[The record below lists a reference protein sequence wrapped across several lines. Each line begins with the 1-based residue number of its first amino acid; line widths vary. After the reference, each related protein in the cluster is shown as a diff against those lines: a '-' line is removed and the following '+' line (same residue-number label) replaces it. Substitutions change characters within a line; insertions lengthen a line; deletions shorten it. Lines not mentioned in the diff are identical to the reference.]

1 MQYIASTD
9 ASIAAYQDQFLG
21 LKTIFEETKFP
32 YWILVDNQT
41 VMGLIVAAKEP
52 RDHLQPA
59 STTFIQVYLFRH
71 QADSV
76 AHLLT
81 SAIQLATDY
90 NAAYL
95 SCTVDSAKGETIQQ
109 IEAAGFSLFDE
120 TVKMGVPLQEAPSP
134 QTNLTFTRA
143 SPEETNQILENMA
156 ISMTDTPGRLL
167 YTVVKNIQKLP
178 PDQLNYA
185 LSQMEVVFVKDEITT
200 VGILSLEGPTI
211 GLLGVRPQD
220 RGKGYGTSIIQWAK
234 NHLSE
239 QGHFRAWLKVSVDN
253 APALHIF
260 EKEGF
265 KAAER
270 TRLYVKTNPTLWQD
284 PSP

>member
-1 MQYIASTD
+1 MQFIASTD
-9 ASIAAYQDQFLG
+9 PSIAAYQDQFLG

-71 QADSV
+71 QQDAV
-76 AHLLT
+76 AQLLAT
-81 SAIQLATDY
+81 ATQLAKDY
-90 NAAYL
+90 NAGYL
-95 SCTVDSAKGETIQQ
+95 SCKVESDKQETIQQ
-109 IEAAGFSLFDE
+109 IEGAGFSLFDE
-120 TVKMGVPLQEAPSP
+120 TIKMGVPLQEAPVP
-134 QTNLTFTRA
+134 QTHLTFTRA
-143 SPEETNQILENMA
+143 SPEETNQILENLS

-167 YTVVKNIQKLP
+167 HTVVNNIQKLP
-178 PDQLNYA
+178 SNQLDSI
-185 LSQMEVVFVKDEITT
+185 LSQMEVILVKDATNT
-200 VGILSLEGPTI
+200 VGMLSLEGPTI

-220 RGKGYGTSIIQWAK
+220 RGKGYGTTITQWAK
-234 NHLSE
+234 SHLSE

-270 TRLYVKTNPTLWQD
+270 TCLYVKTNPTLWQD
-284 PSP
+284 PGL

>member
-1 MQYIASTD
+1 
-9 ASIAAYQDQFLG
+9 
-21 LKTIFEETKFP
+21 
-32 YWILVDNQT
+32 
-41 VMGLIVAAKEP
+41 MGLIVAAKEP

-71 QADSV
+71 QEDAV
-76 AHLLT
+76 AQLLAT
-81 SAIQLATDY
+81 ATQLATDY

-95 SCTVDSAKGETIQQ
+95 SCNIASDKETTIQQ
-109 IEAAGFSLFDE
+109 VEGAGFSLFDE
-120 TVKMGVPLQEAPSP
+120 TVKMGVPLQEVPAP
-134 QTNLTFTRA
+134 QTNLTFTHA
-143 SPEETNQILENMA
+143 APEETTQILENLS
-156 ISMTDTPGRLL
+156 ISMANAPGRLL
-167 YTVVKNIQKLP
+167 HSVVSNIKKLP
-178 PDQLNYA
+178 KEQLNHA
-185 LSQMEVVFVKDEITT
+185 LSQMEVVFVRDATNT

-220 RGKGYGTSIIQWAK
+220 RGKGYGTAITQWAK
-234 NHLSE
+234 SHLSE
-239 QGHFRAWLKVSVDN
+239 QGHFRAWLKVSVAN

-284 PSP
+284 PFL